1 MSTDT
6 IPFPAA
12 TEEAVND
19 TAVSRHDWQD
29 RPTDSLELD
38 DEAVEALDTS
48 GFDTLGKVYEF
59 LVSSSDDSLNG
70 VDLTALRAAF
80 DEMFQAHPDW
90 KPETDFVPVAAK
102 EDLSAETPAE
112 VVDQTVLARLRR
124 KAEHLEVI
132 QEKWAEVDKLF
143 RGWKDKKAA
152 ADAAKKLYEAENE
165 VLHDMISE
173 ENAPQPT
180 LPGCST
186 VEMEEQQQENEPNQA
201 AQPDSEA
208 WRDVT
213 IEELGFPPAICKIL
227 REDQDE
233 PIVTLGDI
241 NNWCKQFS
249 LDDLSGIGPAKVTIM
264 EDCMEQFWATWEQPV
279 EGEALEP
286 EGPEAVEGE
295 TPAVDLDKT
304 IIQLTS
310 DIDGY
315 DDETHQLFAGAEF
328 AVVSW
333 SEDNPPLPTI
343 ASENGAPVTLAE
355 SQFEITQ

>member
-12 TEEAVND
+12 SEEAVKDYMANGY
-19 TAVSRHDWQD
+19 DWQD
-29 RPTDSLELD
+29 QPIDRVGLD
-38 DEAVEALDTS
+38 DEIVEVLDTN
-48 GFDTLGKVYEF
+48 GFNTLGQAYEF
-59 LVSSSDDSLNG
+59 LVSSAADTLDG
-70 VDLTALRAAF
+70 VHLDPLRAKFEELF
-80 DEMFQAHPDW
+80 DEHPSW
-90 KPETDFVPVAAK
+90 QPGPKLVPVATQ
-102 EDLSAETPAE
+102 EDLLAETPAE
-112 VVDQTVLARLRR
+112 VVDQTVLAKLRR

-165 VLHDMISE
+165 ILHDMISE

-286 EGPEAVEGE
+286 EGPKAVEGE